1 VPEFLRL
8 SLAERRELL
17 EGAAIALGRPA
28 AILEKDVWVCWAL
41 GVLFSPETPKM
52 VFKGGTSLSKVYG
65 VIKRFSEDLDITID
79 HLASGDDITD
89 PLAVDMS
96 NTKRQEFSER
106 MKSFTVQTVREII
119 LPHLERAALQLP
131 ITSVRVSDS
140 GEEIF
145 INFESIFGEVYVLP
159 RIKLEFG
166 SRNAIEP
173 SETVRI
179 EPDVLDWKPAQV
191 VTFPS
196 ALVPVLVAERTYWE
210 KVTLIHAENTRRNAK
225 ANTERYSRHWYDL
238 AMLSFLAPQQ
248 HLAGLGRLSPIGAR
262 ALARTDLRD
271 HVIATKTALFGVAG
285 VHYTEVAAGA
295 CKLVPDGALNDGLE
309 RDYASMLEAGM
320 FDSTP
325 PAWAELMR
333 TLANLEIQINSLQGL
348 N

>member
-1 VPEFLRL
+1 VPEFLHL
-8 SLAERRELL
+8 SQSELRELL
-17 EGAAIALGRPA
+17 EGAAIALGKPA

-41 GVLFSPETPKM
+41 GALFSLETPKM

-89 PLAVDMS
+89 PLAVGVS
-96 NTKRQEFSER
+96 NTKRRDFSER

-119 LPHLERAALQLP
+119 LPHLEHAALQLP
-131 ITSVRVSDS
+131 VTSVRVSES

-145 INFESIFGEVYVLP
+145 IDFESIFSEVYVLP

-173 SETVRI
+173 SEVVRI
-179 EPDVLDWKPAQV
+179 EPDVLAWEPAQV

-196 ALVPVLVAERTYWE
+196 ALVPVLLAERTYWE

-225 ANTERYSRHWYDL
+225 ANTERYSRHWYNL
-238 AMLSFLAPQQ
+238 AMLS
-248 HLAGLGRLSPIGAR
+248 LSPIGVR
-262 ALARTDLRD
+262 ALDRTDLRD

-285 VHYTEVAAGA
+285 VNYAEVAAGA
-295 CKLVPDGALNDGLE
+295 CRLMPDGALNDGLE

-325 PAWAELMR
+325 PAWAELMGA
-333 TLANLEIQINSLQGL
+333 LANLEIQINSLQGL

>member
-1 VPEFLRL
+1 
-8 SLAERRELL
+8 
-17 EGAAIALGRPA
+17 
-28 AILEKDVWVCWAL
+28 
-41 GVLFSPETPKM
+41 
-52 VFKGGTSLSKVYG
+52 
-65 VIKRFSEDLDITID
+65 
-79 HLASGDDITD
+79 
-89 PLAVDMS
+89 
-96 NTKRQEFSER
+96 
-106 MKSFTVQTVREII
+106 
-119 LPHLERAALQLP
+119 
-131 ITSVRVSDS
+131 
-140 GEEIF
+140 
-145 INFESIFGEVYVLP
+145 VLP

-179 EPDVLDWKPAQV
+179 EPDVLAWEPAQV

-196 ALVPVLVAERTYWE
+196 ALVPVLLAERTYWE

-248 HLAGLGRLSPIGAR
+248 HLAGLGRFLAPQQHLAGLGRLSPIGVR

-285 VHYTEVAAGA
+285 VNYAEVAAGA
-295 CKLVPDGALNDGLE
+295 CRLVPDGALNDGLE

-325 PAWAELMR
+325 PAWAELMGA
-333 TLANLEIQINSLQGL
+333 LANLEIQINSLQGL

>member
-1 VPEFLRL
+1 MPEFLRL

-41 GVLFSPETPKM
+41 GALFSLETPKM

-79 HLASGDDITD
+79 HLASGDDISD
-89 PLAVDMS
+89 PLAVGMS
-96 NTKRQEFSER
+96 NTKRREFSER

-131 ITSVRVSDS
+131 ITSVRVSES
-140 GEEIF
+140 GEEIL
-145 INFESIFGEVYVLP
+145 IDFESIFGEVYVLP

-173 SETVRI
+173 SEVVRI
-179 EPDVLDWKPAQV
+179 EPDVLAWEPIRGV
-191 VTFPS
+191 SFPS
-196 ALVPVLVAERTYWE
+196 ALVPVLLAERTYWE

-238 AMLSFLAPQQ
+238 AMLS
-248 HLAGLGRLSPIGAR
+248 LSPIGAR
-262 ALARTDLRD
+262 ALDRTDLRD

-285 VHYTEVAAGA
+285 VNYAEVAAGA
-295 CKLVPDGALNDGLE
+295 CRLVPSGALNDGLE